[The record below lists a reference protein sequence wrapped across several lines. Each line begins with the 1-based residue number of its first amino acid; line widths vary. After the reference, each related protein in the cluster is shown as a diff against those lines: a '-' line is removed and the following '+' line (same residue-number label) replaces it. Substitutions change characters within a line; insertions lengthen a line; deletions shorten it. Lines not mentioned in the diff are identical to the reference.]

1 MSIMSFF
8 LKPIV
13 LTTIYVKTTGNVCGS
28 ENTPLK
34 TVVTTVFFNS
44 DIVLFKENSVYL
56 TSIYVKTAG
65 NVFEK
70 DNICIKNC
78 SYN

>member
-1 MSIMSFF
+1 MLKQQEMFSCLKISQQKILITTVFYEHNVFF

-34 TVVTTVFFNS
+34 TVVTTVF
-44 DIVLFKENSVYL
+44 
-56 TSIYVKTAG
+56 
-65 NVFEK
+65 
-70 DNICIKNC
+70 
-78 SYN
+78 